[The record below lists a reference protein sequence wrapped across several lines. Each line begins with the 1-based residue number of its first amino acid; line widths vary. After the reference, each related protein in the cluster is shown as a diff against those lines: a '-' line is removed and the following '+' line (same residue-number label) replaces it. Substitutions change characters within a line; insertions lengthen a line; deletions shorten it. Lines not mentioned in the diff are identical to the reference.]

1 MSGMSSLPQREGKIS
16 AEFAKLKGDPF
27 ISHSIK
33 SEPAFPVSC
42 IKRGTLSFCTAI
54 EARKIVPCG
63 DNSKNC
69 IKLSKIM
76 EII

>member
-42 IKRGTLSFCTAI
+42 IKR
-54 EARKIVPCG
+54 
-63 DNSKNC
+63 
-69 IKLSKIM
+69 
-76 EII
+76 